1 MSEAVGHADPHT
13 VQNFLMRATWEAS
26 RIRNHLTQAV
36 SAQFGGPD
44 AVLVVDDTG
53 FVTKGQ

>member
-1 MSEAVGHADPHT
+1 M
-13 VQNFLMRATWEAS
+13 QNFLMRATWEAS